1 MPRLP
6 KSRVKQLS
14 EYPIH
19 HGDPSRLAD
28 LLGRASDDA
37 PRWLGDDLADI
48 IAHQLRAPLLFD
60 LDRVRPETPTADPL
74 GRPGGPE
81 IHTLGEL
88 FAHTRPPLELLMLTK
103 NFAKTCDLT
112 PDFALPSEIA
122 SALYFAAIA
131 AALVR
136 LDERITA
143 LDDRGIADGINW
155 ALSQSWIDSTLRSLF
170 ELAVDRLHVDDG
182 SGT

>member
-1 MPRLP
+1 LP
-6 KSRVKQLS
+6 GLLKFRIKPLS
-14 EYPIH
+14 KYPIQ
-19 HGDPSRLAD
+19 HGDPSCLAD

-48 IAHQLRAPLLFD
+48 ISHQLRAPLLFD
-60 LDRVRPETPTADPL
+60 LHRIQPEAPTADPL

-88 FAHTRPPLELLMLTK
+88 FTHTCPPLELLRLTK

-112 PDFALPSEIA
+112 PDFALPSEVA
-122 SALYFAAIA
+122 SVLYFAAIA

-136 LDERITA
+136 LGERITA

-170 ELAVDRLHVDDG
+170 ELAIDRLRVDEG
-182 SGT
+182 NAT